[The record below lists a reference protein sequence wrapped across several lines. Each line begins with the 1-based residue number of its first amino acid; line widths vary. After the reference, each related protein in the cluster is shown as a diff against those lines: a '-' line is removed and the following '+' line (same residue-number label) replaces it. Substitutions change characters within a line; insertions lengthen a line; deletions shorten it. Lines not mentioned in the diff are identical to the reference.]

1 MGANRQ
7 FHALECQDR
16 VDETKIQRLTVPDL
30 GLSYGTSARGQEEV
44 LGLSFEVQYSGPS
57 LSVALL

>member
-1 MGANRQ
+1 M
-7 FHALECQDR
+7 
-16 VDETKIQRLTVPDL
+16 DL

-57 LSVALL
+57 LSVVLL